1 MAVESQVGDNDP
13 STASRLSPPFIRIRA
28 PEERLE
34 DMYAPPP
41 PHTALR
47 LYSDRLSSRTL
58 TPAMLFNRMIACFS
72 PSVPASLRSTWVQ
85 HGGSLTH
92 SKHDFHQAN
101 VFFCAGT
108 HDPWLQESLIVRHA
122 RWISKSVSERF
133 MVPVSKYLLDDQF
146 DLTKIEPAPLIAPAS
161 LSLRRELATTVPK
174 LNANTLKR
182 PLGSENHDESCTEI
196 DIRPL
201 KRARIQPAPSPSPS
215 PPQLAIPVPRT
226 PVQLA
231 SLFPVVATRT
241 RFYPSPANSS
251 PLKTPNRPNPNLTPR
266 TPKASAPSAA
276 STFALSTLLPPC
288 LCSRSRVP
296 ASLAPVEPTTVQL
309 PDSISRMSPTPIKP
323 RPTIAALLR
332 VPRATACVFAVYE
345 SYREKEFSCEK
356 ITPP

>member
-1 MAVESQVGDNDP
+1 
-13 STASRLSPPFIRIRA
+13 
-28 PEERLE
+28 
-34 DMYAPPP
+34 
-41 PHTALR
+41 
-47 LYSDRLSSRTL
+47 
-58 TPAMLFNRMIACFS
+58 MLFNRMIACFS

-108 HDPWLQESLIVRHA
+108 HDPWLQELLSRSLIVRHA

-161 LSLRRELATTVPK
+161 LNALTSNQPLRVSDEELATTVPK

-215 PPQLAIPVPRT
+215 PPQLASVVQTHNAHTSGIQSSPRT
-226 PVQLA
+226 PC
-231 SLFPVVATRT
+231 ATRLT
-241 RFYPSPANSS
+241 LPSRRYAHEIL
-251 PLKTPNRPNPNLTPR
+251 PL
-266 TPKASAPSAA
+266 PSQLKP
-276 STFALSTLLPPC
+276 SQDP
-288 LCSRSRVP
+288 
-296 ASLAPVEPTTVQL
+296 EPSEPE
-309 PDSISRMSPTPIKP
+309 PDPTHS
-323 RPTIAALLR
+323 
-332 VPRATACVFAVYE
+332 E
-345 SYREKEFSCEK
+345 G
-356 ITPP
+356 